1 MKMNGSS
8 VTHARDLP
16 QELVEV
22 IEKSA
27 SLGKQTAAFVKTALT
42 RLWLDAASPMDGDK
56 VFLST
61 GDIDAM
67 WIRDST
73 WQVRPLIRFA
83 GNRAI
88 ADFLCSIIN
97 TQVFYLSID
106 PYANAFNKTPN
117 GQCWHRDFGDQS
129 PWVFERKFEL
139 DSITGFWQ
147 LSLDLSETGSF
158 ALDESWWQLTARLVD
173 LLWVETE
180 HDPDSYIL
188 FRPDNPPHDSLSN
201 EGRGGPFE
209 NCGLIWSAFRPS
221 DDACEM
227 PFHIPSN
234 IHASLLL
241 RRLARAAQSTRS
253 ELAKRS
259 EALANQIDAAVK
271 EHAWFEVD
279 GIRTLAYEIDGLGGA
294 VMMDDANYPNLL
306 SLKFLGLAD
315 EQVTKNIREYS
326 LSASNKWH
334 FSNHIISGIGSPHTG
349 VGMVWPLAIA
359 MAGITAE
366 NPDEMISSLRI
377 IEQTASGEA
386 IHESF
391 SIENPDN
398 FTREWFSWAEMTYFE
413 LAMRILEFK

>member
-1 MKMNGSS
+1 MEDSLVAQSQN
-8 VTHARDLP
+8 LP
-16 QELVEV
+16 QEFVAV

-27 SLGKQTAAFVKTALT
+27 SLGKQTATFVKAALT
-42 RLWLDAASPMDGDK
+42 RLWFDAASPIDNGK
-56 VFLST
+56 AFLST

-83 GNRAI
+83 DNPEI
-88 ADFLCSIIN
+88 AAFIGSIIN
-97 TQVFYLSID
+97 TQAFYLAID

-117 GQCWHRDFGDQS
+117 GYCWHKDFADQS

-147 LSLDLSETGSF
+147 LSLDFADKGSF
-158 ALDESWWQLTARLVD
+158 ALDESWWQLTERLVD
-173 LLWVETE
+173 LLWIETE
-180 HDPDSYIL
+180 HDSDSYIL

-201 EGRGGPFE
+201 EGRGGQFK

-241 RRLARAAQSTRS
+241 RRLAKAARNDRPD
-253 ELAKRS
+253 LAKRS

-294 VMMDDANYPNLL
+294 VLMDDANYPNLL

-315 EQVTKNIREYS
+315 EQVTKNTRDFS

-334 FSNHIISGIGSPHTG
+334 FSNQRISGIGSPHTG
-349 VGMVWPLAIA
+349 FGMVWPLAMA

-377 IEQTASGEA
+377 IEQTASGGA

-391 SIENPDN
+391 SIDNPDN